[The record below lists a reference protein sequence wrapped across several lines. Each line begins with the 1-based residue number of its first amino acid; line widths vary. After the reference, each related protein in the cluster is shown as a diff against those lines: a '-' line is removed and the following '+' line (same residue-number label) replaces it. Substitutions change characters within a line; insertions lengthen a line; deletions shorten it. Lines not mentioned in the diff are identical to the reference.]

1 MSSQPWQ
8 LGMSAT
14 GELVAIIRYS
24 VDQCSCGHP
33 WSDHYQ
39 PTRGGKASCWATRR
53 GVRDAAARKGGLTT
67 QYATPFPYGGGVA

>member
-39 PTRGGKASCWATRR
+39 PTRGGKAACWATPRR
-53 GVRDAAARKGGLTT
+53 VLCDCHDFELATT
-67 QYATPFPYGGGVA
+67 RNASNSAKE